1 MKNIITIILVLLL
14 PLCTYFIMSKTS
26 NDVVAVAKENSPSI
40 YIFTST
46 MCIDCQKMK
55 KIINDIEP
63 NYKDDIN
70 FIQINA
76 MDNNKKVQDLI
87 KKHGVVLV
95 PTIILID
102 RNGNNINK
110 IEGYIEKEKLIV
122 EIEEAING

>member
-14 PLCTYFIMSKTS
+14 PLCTYFIMSKIS

>member
-1 MKNIITIILVLLL
+1 
-14 PLCTYFIMSKTS
+14 
-26 NDVVAVAKENSPSI
+26 
-40 YIFTST
+40 
-46 MCIDCQKMK
+46 
-55 KIINDIEP
+55 
-63 NYKDDIN
+63 
-70 FIQINA
+70 